1 MRATW
6 PGSRIGLVLAVI
18 LLLTGCSSIPTG
30 GPVGMSKD
38 SGNRSQQNQQRPAPS
53 GPQEN
58 GSPQTIVQGFLRA
71 GVGSQDEYA
80 VARSYLTPGL
90 SSTWKPDQRTLV
102 LSSAPRV
109 VTTPAAGTVRIV
121 MAVTA
126 TVDDRGI
133 YRDAAKGATESLD
146 VALQKVDGQWRISRI
161 PDGIVLQARDFDLL
175 FSAYS
180 LTFYDPT
187 YTYAVPDVR
196 WFVRGPRVTTSLV
209 RVLLDGPADYLK
221 GAVVSAFPEGTT
233 LNTPSVPIVSG
244 AAEVDLP
251 QQVLDSSD
259 QKQRERMLNQL
270 SGTLVGVLDSISSV
284 RMLINQRPLG
294 IDAGE
299 AARNAPVKEKQVPAS
314 QVAIVR
320 NELVLYQGGGYRPI
334 DGIGSVAQDKPVD
347 PAMSYDQRRF
357 AYLSSDRRR
366 LISAA
371 TDGTRGVV
379 FTGSALTRPSFDPFD
394 WLWTADGSGAG
405 LVYTAAAAA
414 RFGGGVNEVSASWLR
429 GRTITSL
436 RISRDGARALIIT
449 VDGGKSSVWLSG
461 VRRAADGTPR
471 ELTSALP
478 IRSTQT
484 VNTGAWLG
492 DTEVAV
498 MGASTQADVTPEVLS
513 LSGQSQELAP
523 VRGATSLAGGNGSQE
538 IYLQSGQ
545 ELLVRVD
552 TSWSNQATGV
562 LDTAFAG

>member
-1 MRATW
+1 MSARR
-6 PGSRIGLVLAVI
+6 SRRVLVLVLAAL
-18 LLLTGCSSIPTG
+18 LLLTGCSSIPTS
-30 GPVGMSKD
+30 GPVGLSND
-38 SGNRSQQNQQRPAPS
+38 SGNAGQQNQQGPAPS

-58 GSPQTIVQGFLRA
+58 GSPQAIVQGFIRA
-71 GVGSQDEYA
+71 GVGSADEYA
-80 VARSYLTPGL
+80 VARSYLTPAL

-109 VTTPAAGTVRIV
+109 VTTPSASTVRLV

-126 TVDDRGI
+126 TVDDQGI
-133 YRDAAKGATESLD
+133 YRNAAEGATESLD
-146 VALQKVDGQWRISRI
+146 VTLQKVDGQWRIGKV
-161 PDGIVLQARDFDLL
+161 PDGIMLQVRDFGLL
-175 FSAYS
+175 FDAYS
-180 LTFYDPT
+180 LAFYDPT

-209 RVLLDGPADYLK
+209 RVLLNGPADYLK

-284 RMLINQRPLG
+284 RLLINQRPLD

-299 AARNAPVKEKQVPAS
+299 AARSAPVKEKQVPAS
-314 QVAIVR
+314 QVAVVR
-320 NELVLYQGGGYRPI
+320 DELVLYQGGGYRPI
-334 DGIGSVAQDKPVD
+334 DGIGSVAADKPID

-366 LISAA
+366 LLSTS
-371 TDGTRGVV
+371 TDGTRGTV
-379 FTGSALTRPSFDPFD
+379 FTGTALTRPSFDPFD

-405 LVYTAAAAA
+405 LVHTAPAA
-414 RFGGGVNEVSASWLR
+414 RPGGGVNEVSAPWLR

-436 RISRDGARALIIT
+436 RLSRDGARALIVT
-449 VDGGKSSVWLSG
+449 VDDGKSSLWLSG

-478 IRSTQT
+478 IRTAHP
-484 VNTGAWLG
+484 VNTAVWLG
-492 DTEVAV
+492 DTEVVV
-498 MGASTQADVTPEVLS
+498 MAASDKSTVTPEVLS

-523 VRGATSLAGGNGSQE
+523 VRGATSLAGGNGTQE
-538 IYLQSGQ
+538 IYLQYGQ

-552 TSWSNQATGV
+552 TTWSNQATGV

>member
-1 MRATW
+1 MS
-6 PGSRIGLVLAVI
+6 PKPIRIVLGLAMAAALF
-18 LLLTGCSSIPTG
+18 LTGCSSIPTS
-30 GPVGMSKD
+30 GPVGLSED
-38 SGNRSQQNQQRPAPS
+38 SGNASQQNQQGPAPA
-53 GPQEN
+53 GPQDN
-58 GSPQTIVQGFLRA
+58 GSPQAIVQGFVRA
-71 GVGSQDEYA
+71 GIGSQDEYA

-109 VTTPAAGTVRIV
+109 VATPTPGTVRIV

-126 TVDDRGI
+126 TVDDQGI
-133 YRDAAKGATESLD
+133 YRDAADGATESLD
-146 VALQKVDGQWRISRI
+146 VTLQKIDGQWRIGKI
-161 PDGIVLQARDFDLL
+161 PDGIMLQSRDFNLL
-175 FSAYS
+175 FDSYS
-180 LTFYDPT
+180 LAFYDPT
-187 YTYAVPDVR
+187 YTYSVPDVR

-209 RVLLDGPADYLK
+209 RVLLNGPADYLK

-259 QKQRERMLNQL
+259 QKQRERMLNEL

-284 RMLINQRPLG
+284 RLMINQRPLD

-299 AARNAPVKEKQVPAS
+299 AARSAPVKQKQVPAS
-314 QVAIVR
+314 QVAVVR

-334 DGIGSVAQDKPVD
+334 DGIGSVAADKPID

-366 LISAA
+366 LISRS
-371 TDGTRGVV
+371 TDGTRGTV

-405 LVYTAAAAA
+405 LVYTAAAG
-414 RFGGGVNEVSASWLR
+414 RPGGGVNEVSAPWLR
-429 GRTITSL
+429 GRTITNL
-436 RISRDGARALIIT
+436 RLSRDGARALIIT
-449 VDGGKSSVWLSG
+449 VDDGKSSIWISG

-471 ELTSALP
+471 ELTAGLP
-478 IRSTQT
+478 IRSTHQ
-484 VNTGAWLG
+484 VNTGVWIG
-492 DTEVAV
+492 DTEIVV
-498 MGASTQADVTPEVLS
+498 MGASDKASVTPEVLS
-513 LSGQSQELAP
+513 LDGQAQELAP
-523 VRGATSLAGGNGSQE
+523 VRGATSLSGGNGTQE
-538 IYLQSGQ
+538 IYLQYGQ

-552 TSWSNQATGV
+552 MSWSNQATGV